1 MNVPEY
7 ALELLLAYDGRI
19 HYLVSGNFLKFD
31 VRVVEKS
38 ERVPHGI
45 AYSLT
50 LHDPDGT
57 RILGFDNA
65 HAVPHPGGRFV
76 KPKVE
81 ADHWHRTRGDD
92 GRPYDF
98 VSVEQLLEDFF
109 TEAERTLQEQDVAFD
124 FVEDKED

>member
-7 ALELLLAYDGRI
+7 ALELLLAYDGQT
-19 HYLVSGNFLKFD
+19 HYLVSGYFLKLD

-38 ERVPHGI
+38 ELVPHGI

-50 LHDPDGT
+50 LHDPDDT

-65 HAVPHPGGRFV
+65 HPVPHPGGLFI

-81 ADHWHRTRGDD
+81 ADHCHRTRDDD
-92 GRPYDF
+92 GRPDDF
-98 VSVEQLLEDFF
+98 VSVEQLL
-109 TEAERTLQEQDVAFD
+109 
-124 FVEDKED
+124 

>member
-38 ERVPHGI
+38 EQVPHGI

-65 HAVPHPGGRFV
+65 HAVPHP
-76 KPKVE
+76 
-81 ADHWHRTRGDD
+81 AGDSSSPRWRRIT
-92 GRPYDF
+92 GIEPGATMGALTILYR
-98 VSVEQLLEDFF
+98 
-109 TEAERTLQEQDVAFD
+109 
-124 FVEDKED
+124 